1 MARLS
6 AFIGKRLVQMILLF
20 VIFLTILFFLLDAQP
35 GDLSQQYIG
44 NPDLPPEEKARLA
57 ERLGLDQPLFNRY
70 LAYMR
75 NFFTGDFG
83 NSLSQYPTPVLTLIG
98 QALPRTIV
106 LFLSATLLSY
116 YLGFLTGKVL
126 AWRRGKASEYLL
138 TLGGVGLYTVF
149 YPWFALVMIWAL
161 GFGLTEW
168 TGIRFFPI
176 NKFIDSSEWLASP
189 FSTNQVFLRMILVT
203 VLGLLGA
210 AVIAYVARRF
220 MDRPQAI
227 RVRNWAFLAGVIF
240 PFVYFW
246 FSPMR
251 AYAGDIL
258 HHTALPV
265 ITLTAVNFAGIMLL
279 TRGAMLETLRED
291 YILTARA
298 KGLPE
303 KVIRDRHAAR
313 NALLPVVTSLV
324 LALAFVIGG
333 GIITETIFSWPGI
346 GLLMYN
352 AVILEDIPLA
362 MGGLSIIAI
371 LALFGHL
378 IADILYVYLDPRI
391 RYQ

>member
-6 AFIGKRLVQMILLF
+6 AFIGKRLVQMVLLF

-44 NPDLPPEEKARLA
+44 NPDIPPEEKAHLA
-57 ERLGLDQPLFNRY
+57 ARLGLDQPLWGRY

-83 NSLSQYPTPVLTLIG
+83 NSLSQYPTPVMTLIG
-98 QALPRTIV
+98 RALPRTLV
-106 LFLSATLLSY
+106 LFLTATVVSY

-126 AWRRGKASEYLL
+126 AWRRGRFTEYAL

-149 YPWFALVMIWAL
+149 YPWFALVMIWFL
-161 GFGLTEW
+161 GFALTEW
-168 TGIRFFPI
+168 TGLRIFPI
-176 NKFIDSSEWLASP
+176 SRFVDTNDWLGAP
-189 FSTNQVFLRMILVT
+189 FTTNEVFLRMIWLALVGALVAAAIT
-203 VLGLLGA
+203 FVAHRLL
-210 AVIAYVARRF
+210 
-220 MDRPQAI
+220 DRPLAI
-227 RVRNWAFLAGVIF
+227 RVRNWSLLVGLVI

-251 AYAGDIL
+251 PYAGDIL
-258 HHTALPV
+258 HHTMLPV
-265 ITLTAVNFAGIMLL
+265 ITLSAVNFAGIMLL

-298 KGLPE
+298 KGLPD

-333 GIITETIFSWPGI
+333 GILTETIFSWPGI
-346 GLLMYN
+346 GLLMYD
-352 AVILEDIPLA
+352 AVIGEDIPLA